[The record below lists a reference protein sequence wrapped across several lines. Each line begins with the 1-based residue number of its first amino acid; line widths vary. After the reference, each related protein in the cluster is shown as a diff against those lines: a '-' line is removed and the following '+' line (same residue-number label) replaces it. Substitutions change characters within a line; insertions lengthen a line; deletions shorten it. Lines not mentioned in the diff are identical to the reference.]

1 MRLRWAR
8 TATKHG
14 VNRNRSGYV
23 VKTATT
29 IIRQPAPVRSPL
41 KDERLV
47 FLGADGEGV
56 LLEVMAVETDVGL
69 LVIHAMRMRAKYE
82 RHLRGQ
88 P

>member
-8 TATKHG
+8 TATKH
-14 VNRNRSGYV
+14 RIDHNRSGYV
-23 VKTATT
+23 VNTATT
-29 IIRQPAPVRSPL
+29 IIREPAPVRSPL

-47 FLGADGEGV
+47 FLGADREGV
-56 LLEVMAVETDVGL
+56 LLEVMAVETDVGVL
-69 LVIHAMRMRAKYE
+69 IIHAMRMRAKYE